1 MEIAG
6 IQLHDSASEYSN
18 WVGTEKLRNDNTL
31 EISARPSNGKQ
42 YRHIENKDVEQMLYD
57 IEFRDID
64 YDYALSSTSRIDLA
78 LNELN
83 KKKAEWVIGIIRKLQ
98 LPNKIEAELAKTDW
112 VISRLSEPYPLDMHN
127 QDMDEEYL
135 T

>member
-18 WVGTEKLRNDNTL
+18 WVGTEKLKNDSTL

-42 YRHIENKDVEQMLYD
+42 YRYVENKDVEQML
-57 IEFRDID
+57 RDID

-83 KKKAEWVIGIIRKLQ
+83 KKKAEWVIGIIRKFQ
-98 LPNKIEAELAKTDW
+98 LPNKIEAESAKTDW

-127 QDMDEEYL
+127 QDLDDEDL